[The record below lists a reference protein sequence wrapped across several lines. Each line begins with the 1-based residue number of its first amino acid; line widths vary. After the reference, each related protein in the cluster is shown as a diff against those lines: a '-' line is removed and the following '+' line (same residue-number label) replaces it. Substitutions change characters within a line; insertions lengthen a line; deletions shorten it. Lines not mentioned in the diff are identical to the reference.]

1 MSLLQVLLILKARYK
16 VAIITFAVI
25 VGLTTVGSLIWP
37 KTYKSTAYLLLNNK
51 GLDPVTGLTLPA
63 QLLPGYMATQIDII
77 QSPRVANK
85 VVDKLGLANS
95 DIAKENYQE
104 TVAGKSD
111 IDIVSWLA
119 GNLLQNV
126 EAKPSKESS
135 IIEVSFKSSDS
146 KFAAIVAN
154 AFAEAYMEASIQLK
168 VEPSQKAAVYFTEQI
183 KTLRENL
190 DSAQAKLS
198 KYQQEM
204 GFTSIDERMDVETAR
219 LSELS
224 SQLSAAQAQSIDS
237 NSRSHSASSNG
248 STSPDVA
255 QSPIVQSIKIDIS
268 RAEAK
273 LADLSQR
280 VSQNHPQYISASS
293 ELDKLR
299 SQLKEEISRASA
311 SVNNSAIISRQ
322 RESELREQ
330 VALQKEKVLELNRM
344 RAQLTVLQKDVEN
357 SQMAINAVT
366 QRFSQVNLEGQSNQS
381 DIAILNPATPTLKA
395 NSPKFLLNILV
406 SVFIGSIMGI
416 TFAFLAELQDRR
428 VRSKDDLSDILEVP
442 IFSVASAK
450 SKPSFKYLPKP
461 IQKLLTQ
468 A

>member
-16 VAIITFAVI
+16 VALVTFLAI

-77 QSPRVANK
+77 ESPRVANK
-85 VVDKLGLANS
+85 VVEKLGLANS
-95 DIAKENYQE
+95 DVAKSNYQE
-104 TVAGKSD
+104 AVDGKSD

-135 IIEVSFKSSDS
+135 IIELSFKSSDS

-183 KTLRENL
+183 KTLRDNL
-190 DSAQAKLS
+190 NNAQDKLS

-219 LSELS
+219 LNELS

-237 NSRSHSASSNG
+237 ASRSYNANTNG
-248 STSPDVA
+248 SASPDVA

-273 LADLSQR
+273 LADISQR
-280 VSQNHPQYISASS
+280 VNHNHPEYIAASS
-293 ELDKLR
+293 ELDKLN
-299 SQLKEEISRASA
+299 SQLKDEISRTSA
-311 SVNNSAIISRQ
+311 SIKNSAVISKQ
-322 RESELREQ
+322 READLREQ
-330 VALQKEKVLELNRM
+330 VALQKQKVLELNRM
-344 RAQLTVLQKDVEN
+344 RSQLTVLQKDVEN

-381 DIAILNPATPTLKA
+381 DIAILNPAIPTIKA
-395 NSPKFLLNILV
+395 NSPKFLLNILI
-406 SVFIGSIMGI
+406 SFFIGSIAGI
-416 TFAFLAELQDRR
+416 TFAFLAELKDRR

-442 IFSVASAK
+442 IFSVESGK
-450 SKPSFKYLPKP
+450 SKPNFKYLPKP
-461 IQKLLTQ
+461 IQNLLTQ